1 MNLRKMKDKAADLF
15 EKGKYR
21 KAADLF
27 QQIGDQEPDNPRWP
41 QKLGEANKKL
51 GRHPA
56 AVGAFSQAAR
66 RYAEKGFLLK
76 AIAMCTMIL
85 GLDPDHKGTQ
95 TLLANYYAREG
106 GPALPPVGRKR
117 QAAISSEVEA
127 ASGGPVTKVPTST
140 TIEITD
146 EVSQEEAEV
155 VLEAEAP
162 KAPKPASPP
171 PSKRKRRTLAPGE
184 SLDAMNLNEVI
195 IEAEP
200 QHPEEKAALD
210 GQVFAIPLDDEE
222 FDEAFDEAFD
232 LGEFEEIEIELE
244 QPPPPNLPPTPIFS
258 SLDKASLRSLIE
270 RVTVETF
277 VTGDQIITQGDDSD
291 SLYVLVEG
299 LVSVF
304 QEGTPRVEVTKME
317 EGAFFGE
324 IALLTHHKRT
334 ATVEVSSAEATVI
347 EISREVVGDL
357 IEEHPGVLKV
367 LLRFFRYRLINSLIE
382 TSDLFAP
389 FTQEEREKLAFHF
402 AFIEAAKGTTLIRQ
416 GQEADALYVL
426 LTGTLETS
434 REEGEALSVRPG
446 GLFGATSMLTDD
458 NDHATVCAASKCW
471 LLKLDRK
478 AFRQVIMTHP
488 QVLAFLTG
496 LVDQR
501 REKIAALEQDTG
513 GLKPQPTSEISLDLF

>member
-15 EKGKYR
+15 EKGKYS

-27 QQIGDQEPDNPRWP
+27 QQIGAQEPDNPRWP

-51 GRHPA
+51 GRRPA

-76 AIAMCTMIL
+76 AIAMCNMIL
-85 GLDPDHKGTQ
+85 GLDPDHKETQ
-95 TLLANYYAREG
+95 TLLANYYARQE
-106 GPALPPVGRKR
+106 GPALPLVGRKR
-117 QAAISSEVEA
+117 AAAIL
-127 ASGGPVTKVPTST
+127 PTST

-146 EVSQEEAEV
+146 EAPQEQVEV
-155 VLEAEAP
+155 VLEAGV
-162 KAPKPASPP
+162 PP
-171 PSKRKRRTLAPGE
+171 PPPPPPQRKKRTLAPGD

-200 QHPEEKAALD
+200 QHPAEKAALD

-222 FDEAFDEAFD
+222 FEGAFDEAFD

-244 QPPPPNLPPTPIFS
+244 QPPPPDIPPTPIFS

-291 SLYVLVEG
+291 SLYVLVDG
-299 LVSVF
+299 AVGVF
-304 QEGTPRVEVTKME
+304 QEGTPRVEVTTME

-347 EISREVVGDL
+347 EISREVVSDL

-389 FTQEEREKLAFHF
+389 FSQEEREKLAFHF

-426 LTGTLETS
+426 LTGTLLTQ
-434 REEGEALSVRPG
+434 REEGEALPVRPG

-501 REKIAALEQDTG
+501 RAEIATLEQTSG
-513 GLKPQPTSEISLDLF
+513 PLKPRPTSEISLDLF